1 MLLKRKLIKYGVQVT
16 AFIALAVFFCPK
28 PLISD
33 VKGSDIISIMYRAD
47 TYEELHYFYPTQ
59 NNPTI
64 NESELLQILNQ
75 RKAIV
80 EVFPP
85 TMIDGIPSDVVTLL
99 ISVSDG
105 DQIKYVLLGEWNRM
119 TIQSSHTTYRILNA
133 NSVLEQV
140 LDFLQIDKGSDS

>member
-1 MLLKRKLIKYGVQVT
+1 MRVRIRIVVSCVPVQ
-16 AFIALAVFFCPK
+16 C
-28 PLISD
+28 
-33 VKGSDIISIMYRAD
+33 RRW
-47 TYEELHYFYPTQ
+47 
-59 NNPTI
+59 N
-64 NESELLQILNQ
+64 
-75 RKAIV
+75 
-80 EVFPP
+80 
-85 TMIDGIPSDVVTLL
+85 MIDGIPSDVVTLL